1 MTVPE
6 QLRQAVVASDFKLA
20 ESQLGKLPRAPQSI
34 EEAGEIKQLLTWAL
48 QVVRAN
54 RAHDASRLADQVRAS
69 AYRPRGPETRS
80 TWALDG

>member
-1 MTVPE
+1 MTARE
-6 QLRQAVVASDFKLA
+6 QLRQAVAGGDYGRA
-20 ESQLGKLPRAPQSI
+20 EALLGKLPRAPQSL
-34 EEAGEIKQLLTWAL
+34 EETGEIKQLLTWAL

-54 RAHDASRLADQVRAS
+54 RAHDAARLAAQARAS